1 MRTDRVWL
9 ISPTKIRE
17 AVAEHGEWEAS
28 LKSWRK
34 ITKNADWKNFEDVKR
49 SWKNVDK
56 VGSCVVFDI
65 QHNRCRLIARIFYE
79 ARRVYILRILGHPE
93 YMLNRWKSDCHS

>member
-1 MRTDRVWL
+1 MQKGRIPL
-9 ISPTKIRE
+9 SPKGYSPPRQIL
-17 AVAEHGEWEAS
+17 WEAS
-28 LKSWRK
+28 LKCWRK

-65 QHNRCRLIARIFYE
+65 QHNRCRLVARIFYKVH
-79 ARRVYILRILGHPE
+79 RVYILRIIGHPE
-93 YMLNRWKSDCHS
+93 YMLNRWKSDCRS